1 MQQTHHLKDRSNL
14 HQRRSM
20 ELNICEEKAEKA
32 HVTSEPLCLATHCL
46 AVAVAVVVDDDGGY
60 FEDNDDNDDSCCI
73 LAI

>member
-20 ELNICEEKAEKA
+20 ELNICEEKAEKD

-46 AVAVAVVVDDDGGY
+46 AVAVAVVVDDGGY